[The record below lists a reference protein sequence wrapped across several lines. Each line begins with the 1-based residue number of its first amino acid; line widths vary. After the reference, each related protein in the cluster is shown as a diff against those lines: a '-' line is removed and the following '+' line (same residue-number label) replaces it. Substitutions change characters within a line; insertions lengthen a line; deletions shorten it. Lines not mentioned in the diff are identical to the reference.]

1 MNEKEIQ
8 LFVEFKKLDNLCKD
22 LLSSEKGVTSYIEE
36 MENTP
41 LSKQML
47 VSDFDETYKMLK
59 HVRWVRNDIAHGN
72 GNSEC
77 EQEDID
83 FVCDFYKKILSRTDP
98 FAIIRKAENEAAK
111 KAAKKKAVQNV
122 QTTQTIQ
129 RPVYIERT
137 PHTYYAE
144 TNNDYNT
151 PKKTNPLPLLV
162 IIAIILLLL
171 ALVIWSMI
179 N

>member
-1 MNEKEIQ
+1 MNENEIR
-8 LFVEFKKLDNLCKD
+8 FFEEYKKLDNLCRD

-36 MENTP
+36 MDNTP
-41 LSKQML
+41 LSKQLL

-77 EQEDID
+77 EQADID

-111 KAAKKKAVQNV
+111 KAAKKKAVQTV
-122 QTTQTIQ
+122 Q

-151 PKKTNPLPLLV
+151 PKKNNPLPLLV

>member
-59 HVRWVRNDIAHGN
+59 HVRWIRNDIAHGN

-98 FAIIRKAENEAAK
+98 FAIIRKAENEARERAK
-111 KAAKKKAVQNV
+111 RQKAAQKPVQKAENEVYKPRTQYNYSPEEDNHNYNNKKRNL
-122 QTTQTIQ
+122 I
-129 RPVYIERT
+129 PVI
-137 PHTYYAE
+137 
-144 TNNDYNT
+144 
-151 PKKTNPLPLLV
+151 
-162 IIAIILLLL
+162 IILLLL
-171 ALVIWSMI
+171 LILFSPIIWNIISP
-179 N
+179 